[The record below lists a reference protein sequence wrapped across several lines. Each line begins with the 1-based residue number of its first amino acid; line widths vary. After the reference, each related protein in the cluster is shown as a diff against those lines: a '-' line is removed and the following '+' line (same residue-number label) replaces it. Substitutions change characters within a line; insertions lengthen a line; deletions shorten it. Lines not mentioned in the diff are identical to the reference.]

1 MSKGL
6 SYLIKDEQRAYGLF
20 ASIEEMVLKGLKAG
34 PVVLTLGRQ
43 KRSLDQNSKLWPM
56 LTDISKQVQWM
67 IDGRTDFLSP
77 EDWKDILTAGLDKN
91 QRVAPGIDGG
101 FVMLGKRT
109 SKMNKK
115 QFSELIEFIY
125 WFGSDRG
132 VQWSERALADYEQYR
147 EAKAA

>member
-6 SYLIKDEQRAYGLF
+6 SFLIRDEKQAYGLF
-20 ASIEEMVLKGLKAG
+20 AHIEELVLKGLQAG
-34 PVVLTLGRQ
+34 TVLLLLTREQ
-43 KRSLDQNSKLWPM
+43 RSNDQNAKLWPM
-56 LTDISKQVQWM
+56 LYDISKQVQWM
-67 IDGRTDFLSP
+67 IDGRADFLSP
-77 EDWKDILTAGLDKN
+77 EDWKDILTAGLDKH

-132 VQWSERALADYEQYR
+132 VQWSEKALADYEQYR
-147 EAKAA
+147 EVA